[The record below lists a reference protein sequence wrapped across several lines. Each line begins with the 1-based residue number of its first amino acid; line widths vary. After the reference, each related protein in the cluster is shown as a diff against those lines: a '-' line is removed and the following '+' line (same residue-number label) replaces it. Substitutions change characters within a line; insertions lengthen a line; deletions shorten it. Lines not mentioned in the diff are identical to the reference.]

1 MSSLT
6 KMIVLAVHLRKIPS
20 QLFDIQATIK
30 SQLKDVTAFVDEAD
44 RMELLREGLDLHSD
58 PKTSDF
64 RPRSSINNDKA
75 RSVRVSTI
83 DNFQGEEA
91 DVVILSLVR
100 SNKYGQ
106 IGFLKVRD
114 ALMKSNLI

>member
-6 KMIVLAVHLRKIPS
+6 KMTVPHLWIIPS
-20 QLFDIQATIK
+20 QLFDIQAAIK
-30 SQLKDVTAFVDEAD
+30 AQLKDVTAFVDEAD
-44 RMELLREGLDLHSD
+44 RMELLREGLDPYSD
-58 PKTSDF
+58 PKTSNS
-64 RPRSSINNDKA
+64 RPLSSITNDKA

-106 IGFLKVRD
+106 IGFLKVR
-114 ALMKSNLI
+114 MP